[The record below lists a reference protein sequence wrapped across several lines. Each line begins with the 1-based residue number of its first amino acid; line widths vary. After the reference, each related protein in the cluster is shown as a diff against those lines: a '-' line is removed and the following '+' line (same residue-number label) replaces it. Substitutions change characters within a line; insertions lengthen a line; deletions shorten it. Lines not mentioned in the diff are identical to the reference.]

1 MSRDRVD
8 GETRRIHRGPFSD
21 ASTMTTSPPE
31 ITNWISVGALADS
44 FAPDSNILARSDELA
59 ERSLTLHTA
68 EGDALHYTF
77 VTDEALSWTASG
89 AGAAESGSE
98 TYVATSPRPGI
109 YFIDFV
115 KAGSRAPCS
124 VSIVADLTTGVATI
138 VTGTLPAAADAHA
151 SILRRAQA
159 RHELTPVGAHFTAA
173 TIDRPFD
180 PAAPLHAPTADL
192 IGLRLQ
198 HRYNPHEVYEH
209 IYLNEK
215 RYAWHCL
222 SGIEQGLA
230 DVDRCH
236 YYRIA
241 ANLYLFVWREKIVP
255 TLGAILLDLDRMKTT
270 GKIFG
275 YADDA
280 LAEVSNFQVGAT
292 STLLNRTEHA
302 L

>member
-1 MSRDRVD
+1 
-8 GETRRIHRGPFSD
+8 
-21 ASTMTTSPPE
+21 MTTANPE
-31 ITNWISVGALADS
+31 TTNWIPVGALADS
-44 FAPDSNILARSDELA
+44 FAPDSNILARADDLA
-59 ERSLTLHTA
+59 GRRITLHVAGGGTA
-68 EGDALHYTF
+68 AYEFVAPDALN
-77 VTDEALSWTASG
+77 WTVSD
-89 AGAAESGSE
+89 AGGAESGSE
-98 TYVATSPRPGI
+98 SYVATSPRPGI
-109 YFIDFV
+109 YFIDFI
-115 KAGSRAPCS
+115 KAGSRPPCS
-124 VSIVADLTTGVATI
+124 VSIVADLGAGVATI
-138 VTGTLPAAADAHA
+138 VTGVLPTAEEAHA
-151 SILRRAQA
+151 SILRRAQGQL
-159 RHELTPVGAHFTAA
+159 ELTPVAA
-173 TIDRPFD
+173 SFAAACIDRAFD
-180 PAAPLHAPTADL
+180 PAAPHHAPTTEL
-192 IGLRLQ
+192 IGMRLQ

-241 ANLYLFVWREKIVP
+241 PNLYLFVWREKIVP

-280 LAEVSNFQVGAT
+280 LTTVSNFQVGAY
-292 STLLNRTEHA
+292 SKLLNKTEHA

>member
-1 MSRDRVD
+1 
-8 GETRRIHRGPFSD
+8 
-21 ASTMTTSPPE
+21 MTTSPPE
-31 ITNWISVGALADS
+31 TTNWISVGALADS

-59 ERSLTLHTA
+59 GKSFTLHTA
-68 EGDALHYTF
+68 EGGTMRCAF
-77 VTDEALSWTASG
+77 VTADALSWTASG
-89 AGAAESGSE
+89 PGVAESGSE
-98 TYVATSPRPGI
+98 SYVATSPRPGI

-115 KAGSRAPCS
+115 KAGSQPPCS
-124 VSIVADLTTGVATI
+124 VSIVADLAAGVATI
-138 VTGTLPAAADAHA
+138 VTGLLPAAAEAHA

-159 RHELTPVGAHFTAA
+159 RHELTSVGAHFAAA

-180 PAAPLHAPTADL
+180 PAAPLHTPTTDL

-215 RYAWHCL
+215 RYVWHCL

-280 LAEVSNFQVGAT
+280 LSEVSNFQIGAY